1 MVVVRL
7 LGPVDVIDGAGN
19 VRPPA
24 SAIRRTLL
32 ALLALRPGEVVSGD
46 WLLEHAWNADPPES
60 GLRALRFHISR
71 LRQELAVDGFIETT
85 PGGYRLAITAD
96 QVDASSVDKMAA
108 AVRRDGDRHVAVDM
122 MGEVLAQWRGTPFI
136 DAAPCASLDEEPGR
150 LEQLRLTILE
160 DHFRLRLEAGA
171 GRELVADLSRA
182 TTQHPLRESLWSM
195 LITAQYSSGQQA
207 DSLRSYETMRTM
219 LAETLGLDPSVEL
232 QDLQR
237 RVLQQDPTLLGQIH
251 ETLAGSSVRG
261 TLPAPATP
269 LIDTE
274 DQLGSARNLL
284 RDHRLLT
291 LTGAGG
297 IGKSRLAVEL
307 GWSCIDEFDAGVWLI
322 ELAPVGNDDAV
333 PAAVA
338 STLSI
343 RPQQSS
349 TLVESIVD
357 WLTGRQLLLIVDNCE
372 HVLESVRQLLAVVV
386 ARCPTVKVVATSR
399 EPLGIA
405 GEHVHR
411 VSVLSPAS
419 DGVALFLDRAA
430 AADDSFV
437 ASPDD
442 IDAITDICRHLDG
455 LPLAI
460 ELAAARIRSMAPVDL
475 LARLDSRFSVLRGSA
490 SGASGHHHTL
500 LMTVDWS
507 YQLLTEAEQSLF
519 DRLSVFSGGWDVPAA
534 EAVCDAEVV
543 DVADV
548 IDLLSHL
555 VDKSMVSVER
565 RTDGTRYRLLET
577 LREFG
582 DRRLRERGNA
592 DQVRDRHL
600 LYYVDVAEHADD
612 LFRGSQQL
620 VGIATFDREWDN
632 MRAAHGWAI
641 TSRNLRMAERL
652 LWASY
657 LYALSRMRFEH
668 GDWANETI
676 ALGTDER
683 PAGSYTFAQAA
694 HWAWHSEER
703 ESAEALLAQGVDLLT
718 GLDDP
723 GAARCAAALA
733 DEDRPGLP
741 PGSFE
746 AIANK
751 LDLDREWWALIL
763 LAEGSIFSP
772 PCPRPEYLARLVE
785 TAERVA
791 APSLVVDT
799 DLLLGHFELD
809 KTTPNFAAA
818 REIYTRARNTAR
830 QSGDL
835 VAEGLCLRA
844 LAIAAVGLGSDD
856 ARDTCRLAMVRLY
869 EARHW
874 WTIWQLFHSSA
885 LHLALSG
892 NVEAGSVILGFT
904 PKLPPL

>member
-24 SAIRRTLL
+24 SPIRRTLL

-46 WLLEHAWNADPPES
+46 WLLDHAWNADPPES

-71 LRQELAVDGFIETT
+71 LRQELGVDGLIETT
-85 PGGYRLAITAD
+85 PGGYRLAITAE

-136 DAAPCASLDEEPGR
+136 DAAPCASLDEEAGR

-195 LITAQYSSGQQA
+195 LITAQYRSGQQA

-251 ETLAGSSVRG
+251 ETLAGSSARG
-261 TLPAPATP
+261 NLPVPATP

-307 GWSCIDEFDAGVWLI
+307 GWSCVDQFDAGVWLV

-349 TLVESIVD
+349 TLAESIVD
-357 WLTGRQLLLIVDNCE
+357 WLTGRQLLLMLDNCE
-372 HVLESVRQLLAVVV
+372 HVLDSVRQLLAVVI

-500 LMTVDWS
+500 LTTVDWS

-534 EAVCDAEVV
+534 EAVEVG

-548 IDLLSHL
+548 IDLLSNL

-582 DRRLRERGNA
+582 DRRLRETGNA
-592 DQVRDRHL
+592 DEVGDRHL
-600 LYYVDVAEHADD
+600 LYYVEVAEHADD

-632 MRAAHGWAI
+632 LRAAHEWAI
-641 TSRNLRMAERL
+641 TSGSLRMAERL

-657 LYALSRMRFEH
+657 LYAFSRMRFEH
-668 GDWANETI
+668 GDWATETI
-676 ALGTDER
+676 AMGTEER
-683 PAGSYTFAQAA
+683 PAGSNTFAQAA
-694 HWAWHSEER
+694 HWAWNSDDR
-703 ESAEALLAQGVDLLT
+703 ARAQGLLARAIGVLT

-723 GAARCAAALA
+723 GAARCAAELG
-733 DEDRPGLP
+733 DTDDQRLP
-741 PGSFE
+741 LGSFE
-746 AIANK
+746 AI
-751 LDLDREWWALIL
+751 
-763 LAEGSIFSP
+763 
-772 PCPRPEYLARLVE
+772 V
-785 TAERVA
+785 
-791 APSLVVDT
+791 
-799 DLLLGHFELD
+799 
-809 KTTPNFAAA
+809 
-818 REIYTRARNTAR
+818 
-830 QSGDL
+830 
-835 VAEGLCLRA
+835 
-844 LAIAAVGLGSDD
+844 
-856 ARDTCRLAMVRLY
+856 
-869 EARHW
+869 
-874 WTIWQLFHSSA
+874 
-885 LHLALSG
+885 
-892 NVEAGSVILGFT
+892 
-904 PKLPPL
+904 